1 MTKGTPN
8 GKTSGKQMM
17 VEGTPGA
24 RGAPGSPGARVLD
37 ASAVMAWLQEEQGAE
52 IVDGYLSV
60 SYVSTVNLSEV
71 LQKSA
76 VGKVGVLVSSLDG
89 DLASLGVTFVDFGPS
104 EADVA
109 ARMWPLATPLGLGI
123 ADRACLATAVVL
135 GIPALTADRPW
146 KDVEWEGLRVEV
158 IR

>member
-1 MTKGTPN
+1 MAT
-8 GKTSGKQMM
+8 GKPSGKQMM
-17 VEGTPGA
+17 VEGAP
-24 RGAPGSPGARVLD
+24 GAPGSPGARVLD

-52 IVDGYLSV
+52 IVNGYLSV

-76 VGKVGVLVSSLDG
+76 VAGVGVSESSLTG
-89 DLASLGVTFVDFGPS
+89 DLQSLGVTFVDFRS
-104 EADVA
+104 DEADVA
-109 ARMWPLATPLGLGI
+109 ARMWPVAAPLGLGI

-135 GIPALTADRPW
+135 GIPVLTADRPW
-146 KDVEWEGLRVEV
+146 KDVEWDGLTVEV